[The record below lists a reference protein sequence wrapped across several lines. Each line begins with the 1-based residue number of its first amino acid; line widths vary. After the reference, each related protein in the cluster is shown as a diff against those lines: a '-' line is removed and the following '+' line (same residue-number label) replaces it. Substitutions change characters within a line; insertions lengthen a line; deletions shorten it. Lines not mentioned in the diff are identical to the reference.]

1 MKLALVMFTAALA
14 LAPVVGLAG
23 DRDTKL
29 PPNNPAST
37 TFTFPLTVSPGAQ
50 GCLPD
55 ARGVVIDHTF
65 GNVENLQVIVF
76 GLPPNTDFVLFVIQ
90 VPNAPFG
97 LAWYNGD
104 ILTDD
109 TGTGVINVVGRF
121 NIGTFIVSLGA
132 VPSPDVFP
140 APPAVLANSKTG
152 AITHGPV
159 QIYHLGVW
167 FNSPDDAV
175 KAGCPGTATT
185 FTSNHDAGIQVLNTA
200 TFPDNEGPLSHIP

>member
-1 MKLALVMFTAALA
+1 MFTAALA
-14 LAPVVGLAG
+14 LAPGVGIANPVPV
-23 DRDTKL
+23 L
-29 PPNNPAST
+29 PSNDPGVST
-37 TFTFPLTVSPGAQ
+37 TYSFPMVVSPGAKN
-50 GCLPD
+50 CLPD
-55 ARGVVIDHTF
+55 ATGAVIDNTF
-65 GNVENLQVIVF
+65 GNVENMTVIIS
-76 GLPPNTDFVLFVIQ
+76 GLPANTDFVLFIIQ

-104 ILTDD
+104 IMTDAD
-109 TGTGVINVVGRF
+109 GKGAINVTGRF

-132 VPSPDVFP
+132 VPSPNVFP
-140 APPAVLANSKTG
+140 APPAVLAQSTTG
-152 AITHGPV
+152 AVTNGPV

-200 TFPDNEGPLSHIP
+200 NYPDDAGPLMSVP

>member
-1 MKLALVMFTAALA
+1 MFTAALA

-29 PPNNPAST
+29 PPNNPPTAP
-37 TFTFPLTVSPGAQ
+37 TFTFPLTVSPGAKD
-50 GCLPD
+50 CLPY
-55 ARGVVIDHTF
+55 AGGTVIDHTF

-104 ILTDD
+104 IMTDD
-109 TGTGVINVVGRF
+109 NGTGVINVVGRF

-132 VPSPDVFP
+132 VPSPDTDIFP

-152 AITHGPV
+152 AVTNGPV
-159 QIYHLGVW
+159 QIYHLGIW
-167 FNSPDDAV
+167 FNTPDDAV
-175 KAGCPGTATT
+175 NAGCPGNATT

-200 TFPDNEGPLSHIP
+200 TFPDDRGPLFNVP

>member
-1 MKLALVMFTAALA
+1 M
-14 LAPVVGLAG
+14 
-23 DRDTKL
+23 
-29 PPNNPAST
+29 
-37 TFTFPLTVSPGAQ
+37 
-50 GCLPD
+50 
-55 ARGVVIDHTF
+55 VIAHTF
-65 GNVENLQVIVF
+65 GNVENLEVIVQ
-76 GLPPNTDFVLFVIQ
+76 GLPTNTDFVLFIIQ

-109 TGTGVINVVGRF
+109 FGTGVINVVGRF
-121 NIGTFIVSLGA
+121 DIGTFIVSLGA

-140 APPAVLANSKTG
+140 APPAVLAQSKTG
-152 AITHGPV
+152 AVTNGPV
-159 QIYHLGVW
+159 QIYHLGIW

-200 TFPDNEGPLSHIP
+200 TFPDNEGPLFHVR